1 MAKLT
6 WSVRAWGRAKQ
17 PWLFSRALSG
27 QVPRDPCREKFA
39 FSPTEVVLEFF
50 CMLLCVFF
58 SEGDVVTRTIFVAI
72 ETETRKWL
80 PLNRDHRGKKQNQEV
95 ISKAKNSC

>member
-1 MAKLT
+1 
-6 WSVRAWGRAKQ
+6 
-17 PWLFSRALSG
+17 
-27 QVPRDPCREKFA
+27 
-39 FSPTEVVLEFF
+39 
-50 CMLLCVFF
+50 MLLCVFF